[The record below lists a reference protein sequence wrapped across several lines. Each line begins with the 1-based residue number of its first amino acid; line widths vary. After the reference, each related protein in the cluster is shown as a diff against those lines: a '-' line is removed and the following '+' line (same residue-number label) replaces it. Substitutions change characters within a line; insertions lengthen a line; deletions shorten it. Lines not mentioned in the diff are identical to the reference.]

1 MAKILISLIDAFL
14 NTLNVSLSKMSPTLV
29 MIKSTQLSFEYYLYV
44 IIIKKNNAM
53 TKVHTPRQEC
63 CQIESNR
70 CENQRINLLADLKL
84 IYFVF
89 NQTFSLNSSN

>member
-44 IIIKKNNAM
+44 IIIKK
-53 TKVHTPRQEC
+53 K
-63 CQIESNR
+63 
-70 CENQRINLLADLKL
+70 
-84 IYFVF
+84 
-89 NQTFSLNSSN
+89 